1 MQGRGEQRLQAHP
14 PVRYALGPPLKR
26 GWPVSAEGVVSIR
39 AGSGPTPLRYGDKKD
54 RREQRLQAHPPV
66 RYALGPPLKR
76 GWSVSAQRKLSNGG
90 VMERTPFRPTV
101 QGRREQMQ
109 ERREQVLS
117 KSGASRATMWPESN
131 YAGEFCI
138 TLFPR

>member
-54 RREQRLQAHPPV
+54 RREQVLCSKEHSIPGCPMAELMIKTAGSIPC
-66 RYALGPPLKR
+66 
-76 GWSVSAQRKLSNGG
+76 SAG
-90 VMERTPFRPTV
+90 T
-101 QGRREQMQ
+101 
-109 ERREQVLS
+109 
-117 KSGASRATMWPESN
+117 
-131 YAGEFCI
+131 
-138 TLFPR
+138 